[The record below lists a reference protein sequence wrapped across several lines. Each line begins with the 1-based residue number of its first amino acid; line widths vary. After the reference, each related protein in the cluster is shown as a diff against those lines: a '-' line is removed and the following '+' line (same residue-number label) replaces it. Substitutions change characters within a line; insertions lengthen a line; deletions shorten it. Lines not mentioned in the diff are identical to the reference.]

1 MSFFIPSTSCV
12 TSLMPSDFRS
22 LASVSP
28 SKYVT
33 AAFTGSAYEITEN
46 QVI

>member
-1 MSFFIPSTSCV
+1 
-12 TSLMPSDFRS
+12 MPSDFRS

-46 QVI
+46 QVILTIRKVWKLK